1 MNSSDAPLGS
11 DANVSAARS
20 DPGDTRANGLAAA
33 SRRPVLVTL
42 MRRELWE
49 HRALWIA
56 PLLVAVL
63 LIGTAFV
70 GTIHLSDQD
79 AHGGHAPGHINV
91 QIYGALQWVTALPQL
106 LVMAIVLNFYL
117 LDCLYAE
124 RRDRSILFWKSL
136 PVGDGVTVASKL
148 LVALLV
154 VPVGVFLLSA
164 LSNLLIVSIL
174 NLRAVLP
181 PLSGTISQWDTLMWI
196 KQEAMILVIL
206 LLSVLWYAPAAAYLA
221 LLSAWARRTVVL
233 WAVLPPLLLLYLEW
247 YALDTHHIY
256 RFLEYRTVG
265 IWQIMH
271 LGTAIESAATLHT
284 PANSVLAGDFGSLQL
299 WPALTNIDLWL
310 GLAAAI
316 GLAWLAARVRRF
328 RDDT

>member
-1 MNSSDAPLGS
+1 MNSSDAPLGRGA
-11 DANVSAARS
+11 DVSAAM
-20 DPGDTRANGLAAA
+20 GDEGDRRANGVAAA
-33 SRRPVLVTL
+33 SARPVLVTL
-42 MRRELWE
+42 IRRELWE

-63 LIGTAFV
+63 LIGSAFLATV
-70 GTIHLSDQD
+70 HLPGQE
-79 AHGGHAPGHINV
+79 AHDGHASGHVNL

-106 LVMAIVLNFYL
+106 LVMVIVLNFYL

-136 PVGDGVTVASKL
+136 PVGDGITVASKL

-154 VPVGVFLLSA
+154 VPVGVFVLSA
-164 LSNLLIVSIL
+164 LSNLLIVGIL
-174 NLRAVLP
+174 DLRAVLR
-181 PLSGTISQWDTLMWI
+181 PLSGTITQWDTLMWI

-206 LLSVLWYAPAAAYLA
+206 LMSVLWYAPAAAYFA

-233 WAVLPPLLLLYLEW
+233 WSVLPPLLLLYLEW
-247 YALDTHHIY
+247 YAFDTHHIY

-265 IWQIMH
+265 IWQTMH
-271 LGTAIESAATLHT
+271 LGTAIESAATLRT
-284 PANSVLAGDFGSLQL
+284 PANSVLAGDFGSLRL

-310 GLAAAI
+310 GLAAAV